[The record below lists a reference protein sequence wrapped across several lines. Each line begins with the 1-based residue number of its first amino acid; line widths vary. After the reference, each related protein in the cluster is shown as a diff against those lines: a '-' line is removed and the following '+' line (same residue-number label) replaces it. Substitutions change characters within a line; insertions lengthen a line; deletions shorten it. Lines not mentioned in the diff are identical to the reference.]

1 MVTHNQELADKTE
14 KLIYIEDGSIKREV
28 VPLKDC
34 YRESIV

>member
-14 KLIYIEDGSIKREV
+14 KIIYIEDGFIKRG
-28 VPLKDC
+28 PQLNDC